1 MDLET
6 IKRINRDALRA
17 AQEAEGG
24 SMKIDNNQ
32 MMMYAVAVAVAVAV
46 YFLLQNYQP
55 EFVMSTVNGQ
65 KQFDMTRAVIASVV
79 AGLVVILGYHMYQ

>member
-17 AQEAEGG
+17 AQEANGG
-24 SMKIDNNQ
+24 YKIDNNQ
-32 MMMYAVAVAVAVAV
+32 MMMYGIAIAVAVAV

-55 EFVMSTVNGQ
+55 GFVMSTVNGQ
-65 KQFDMTRAVIASVV
+65 KQFDMTRAAITAVV
-79 AGLVVILGYHMYQ
+79 AGLVVILGYKMYQ